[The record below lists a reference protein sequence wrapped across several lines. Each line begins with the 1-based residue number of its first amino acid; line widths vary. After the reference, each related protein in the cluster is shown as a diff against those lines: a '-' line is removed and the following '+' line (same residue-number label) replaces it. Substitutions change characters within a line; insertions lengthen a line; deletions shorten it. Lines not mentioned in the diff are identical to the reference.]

1 MAIKQL
7 HLFVENKPGRVAE
20 IAKIIGDAGIDIRAL
35 SIADTSDFGIMRM
48 IVDKPTAAVATM
60 QEAGLMVSV
69 TDVIAVGMDD
79 TPGSF
84 AGVMAII
91 AQAGINVEYMYAF
104 ITREAG
110 RANIIMRVR
119 DADEAAAALSR
130 AGVKVMEE
138 SEVYH
143 L

>member
-7 HLFVENKPGRVAE
+7 HLFVENKAGRVAE

-35 SIADTSDFGIMRM
+35 SMADTSDFGILRI
-48 IVDKPTAAVATM
+48 IVDKPTAAVATL
-60 QEAGLMVSV
+60 QGAGLMVSL
-69 TDVIAVGMDD
+69 TDVIAVGIDD

-84 AGVMAII
+84 ANVMAII
-91 AQAGINVEYMYAF
+91 AKANINVEYMYAF

-110 RANIIMRVR
+110 RANMIMRVR
-119 DADEAAAALSR
+119 DADEASKALAC

>member
-20 IAKIIGDAGIDIRAL
+20 IAKVIGDAGIDIRAL
-35 SIADTSDFGIMRM
+35 SMADTSDFGILRL

-60 QEAGLMVSV
+60 KEAGLMVSI
-69 TDVIAVGMDD
+69 TDVIAVGIDD
-79 TPGSF
+79 APGSF
-84 AGVMAII
+84 AKVMSII
-91 AQAGINVEYMYAF
+91 AEAGINVEYMYAF

-110 RANIIMRVR
+110 RANMIMRVR
-119 DADEAAAALSR
+119 DPGEAAAVLGR
-130 AGVKVMEE
+130 AGVTVMEE